1 MSLQYP
7 RGGAQKNQT
16 RRSQLV
22 RKVYLCWERP
32 GSPNGVQWLWSPRPS
47 RCGNAMIPGSPFSS
61 ERSARHEARDLLGR
75 LSNPHNR
82 PPCEVDPSQP
92 HCTDE
97 RVEALGQGRV
107 MQVTTDSVHF
117 PQIPPSTGLPSK
129 ETIFSSDIPRH
140 ILLVPTCTKHLSLN
154 HMQSQLFCKEMPG
167 SPSRLQIP

>member
-107 MQVTTDSVHF
+107 MQVTADSVHF
-117 PQIPPSTGLPSK
+117 PQIPPSTGLLPASLAAFFRLSR
-129 ETIFSSDIPRH
+129 TDRVPQGRTTSF
-140 ILLVPTCTKHLSLN
+140 LLPNCPQPPT
-154 HMQSQLFCKEMPG
+154 
-167 SPSRLQIP
+167 